1 MATICDEQLEQVK
14 YLYNEEGFGM
24 REIANKMN
32 VSIDAVSYF
41 MRKHNLKRRTP
52 QDSNSLRYQKASTSF
67 QLKELETEKLRI
79 LKAIGTMLYW
89 GEGCKS
95 DKVGVVD
102 FANCDSVM
110 IITFMKFLRDVCGVD
125 ENRLRVYLYLHANQ
139 NVENCIEY
147 WSKITN
153 INKKQFT
160 KPYIR
165 KDYDESKKDKMP
177 NGLIH
182 VRYSD
187 KKLLSLIKKWIRE
200 YSE

>member
-14 YLYNEEGFGM
+14 YLYNKEGFGM
-24 REIANKMN
+24 REIANKMS
-32 VSIDAVSYF
+32 VSIDAISYF
-41 MRKHNLKRRTP
+41 MRKHDLKRRSP
-52 QDSNSLRYQKASTSF
+52 QDSNSLRYQKAATSF
-67 QLKELETEKLRI
+67 HLRELKTEKLRT
-79 LKAIGTMLYW
+79 LKAVGTMLYW

-110 IITFMKFLRDVCGVD
+110 IITFMKFLREVCGVN
-125 ENRLRVYLYLHANQ
+125 ENRLRMYLYLHTNQ
-139 NVENCIEY
+139 NIESCIKY
-147 WSKITN
+147 WSGITGVSKN
-153 INKKQFT
+153 QFT

-165 KDYDESKKDKMP
+165 KDFNESKKDKMP
-177 NGLIH
+177 HGLIH

-187 KKLLSLIKKWIRE
+187 KKLLNLIKKWIKE